1 MLFPFSNSSILSIY
15 FIFVHICVCSYA
27 LDLTQSVR
35 YPIHHFSYAL
45 ICYPNDERYV
55 NLTANTSHSTTY
67 LYVCMCEQFFL
78 PYLKFLREVKYC
90 LNFNLQ
96 GFHKSCKIN
105 RINKVFSLQKYA
117 ILLHHIQMI
126 RYSKLDD
133 MWFLGQWKLFLRM
146 NMFICK

>member
-1 MLFPFSNSSILSIY
+1 M
-15 FIFVHICVCSYA
+15 CVRVYA

-67 LYVCMCEQFFL
+67 LYVSMCEQFL
-78 PYLKFLREVKYC
+78 PFLKFLREVKYC

-96 GFHKSCKIN
+96 GFHKSCKIPLG
-105 RINKVFSLQKYA
+105 KFDEFKY
-117 ILLHHIQMI
+117 
-126 RYSKLDD
+126 Y
-133 MWFLGQWKLFLRM
+133 LGP
-146 NMFICK
+146 NMKISNPVLN